1 MQILEQKEHP
11 ISLERLWEAGLP
23 MPLVLESLCA
33 GFPSPAD
40 DYLDDNID
48 LTRVTALHWAAHL
61 RNYEAVMAILG
72 TSKAD
77 FLIRDHNNKSVMD
90 HALAGNHAQI
100 INLILQYQ
108 EFKNSDTPQ

>member
-1 MQILEQKEHP
+1 MNNVKALPIKDIPDPIQCVKTGATEKLEM
-11 ISLERLWEAGLP
+11 SLRLYQNSINKQDDMGL
-23 MPLVLESLCA
+23 
-33 GFPSPAD
+33 
-40 DYLDDNID
+40 
-48 LTRVTALHWAAHL
+48 TALHWAAHL
-61 RNYEAVMAILG
+61 RNYEAVVAILG

-108 EFKNSDTPQ
+108 ENNNNDTPQ